1 MKWNETVI
9 ETIDGFKKAIAP
21 EIISASRS
29 TDIPAFYAEWFLNR
43 LRQGY
48 AKWVN
53 PFNQRPQFISFKNTR
68 VIVFWSKNPR
78 PMMQYL
84 DELDER
90 GLSYYFH
97 FTLNDYENEKLE
109 PGVPP
114 IAERIETFQALS
126 EKIGRDRVIW
136 RFDPLILT
144 TEMNVGNLL
153 EKIERVGKQIAPYTT
168 KLIFSFADIR
178 EYRKVQSSMNRSGIK
193 YEEFTKDLMI
203 SAAKEISNLCKGWNI
218 TASTCAEPLDLYQ
231 FGIVH
236 NRCIDED
243 LILKITNC
251 SEQICSLF
259 GFDVAVQGDLFNSS
273 NKVAKNIKDVGQRA
287 ECGCV
292 FSKDIGQYNTCPHL
306 CVYCYANTSE
316 NVVRK
321 NVASFSDKS
330 ETIITVR

>member
-9 ETIDGFKKAIAP
+9 ETIDGSKKAIAP

-29 TDIPAFYAEWFLNR
+29 TDIPAFYADWFLNR

-78 PMMQYL
+78 QMIQYL

-109 PGVPP
+109 PGVAP

-126 EKIGRDRVIW
+126 EKIGRDSVIW

-144 TEMNVGNLL
+144 TEMNVGDLL
-153 EKIERVGKQIAPYTT
+153 KKIERIGKQIAPYTS
-168 KLIFSFADIR
+168 KLVFSFADIR
-178 EYRKVQSSMNRSGIK
+178 EYRKVQSSMSRNGIK
-193 YEEFTKDLMI
+193 HEEFTKDLMI
-203 SAAKEISNLCKGWNI
+203 SAAKEISTLCKGWNI
-218 TASTCAEPLDLYQ
+218 KASTCAEPLELYQ
-231 FGIVH
+231 FGIEH
-236 NRCIDED
+236 NKCIDEE
-243 LILKITNC
+243 LILKITHR
-251 SEQICSLF
+251 SEQLCSLF
-259 GFDVAVQGDLFNSS
+259 GFEVAVQGDLFNSS
-273 NKVAKNIKDVGQRA
+273 YKVPKNLKDMGQRA

-316 NVVRK
+316 NVVKK
-321 NVASFSDKS
+321 NAASFLVNSD
-330 ETIITVR
+330 TIITGS